1 MDIVGLLDEIRAI
14 ARDGLHFAETEYDR
28 ERYDRL
34 LRLAARSYGQWLHA
48 PEEDLRARFLE
59 ESGYITTKVGASAAI
74 FNETGDILLM
84 DRADGGGWCLP
95 CGWVEPN
102 ERPCD
107 AAVREAFE
115 ETGLIV
121 EIDRLVGVFS
131 RPAGAETGP
140 HAMIGIVHLARVVGG
155 RLELS
160 HEGKALRYW
169 PLEAVPRWHGQHDR
183 LARAARALWA
193 SPAGQPAVSA

>member
-1 MDIVGLLDEIRAI
+1 MDIVALLDEIRAI

-34 LRLAARSYGQWLHA
+34 LRLASQSYGRWLSV
-48 PEEDLRARFLE
+48 PEEDLRSRFLE
-59 ESGYITTKVGASAAI
+59 ETGYITTKVGASAAI
-74 FNETGDILLM
+74 FNERGEILLM

-107 AAVREAFE
+107 AAVREALE

-140 HAMIGIVHLARVVGG
+140 HAMIGIVHLARVAGG

-160 HEGKALRYW
+160 HEGKELRYW
-169 PLEAVPRWHGQHDR
+169 PLDAVPRWHGRHDR
-183 LARAARALWA
+183 LARAAHALWTA
-193 SPAGQPAVSA
+193 PAGRPAVSD